1 MRTKHI
7 DICAHYVRALQDK
20 EIVKILFEKSGNL
33 VPDMLNKNLPGEDHL
48 QHAESLLRGSM
59 ICWTEEDVGEDGLWR
74 LSFIQ

>member
-20 EIVKILFEKSGNL
+20 EIVKILFEKSENL

-48 QHAESLLRGSM
+48 RHAESLLRGSM
-59 ICWTEEDVGEDGLWR
+59 TCWTEEDVGEDGLWR